1 MQDAVDEVGIDSSG
15 TYAGRRIHYGFWI
28 LLAALFTNFGA
39 IGLGRFAIGMI
50 IPEMGAD
57 LSLTNTQLG
66 VIASGLFLGYL
77 GSTVISGALSTR
89 FGPKVIIAI
98 SMSLVSFGMVLAG
111 FASGFWLALAG
122 QLLIGIGAGGSNVP
136 TLGLVTRW
144 FAQKSR
150 GSASGIVLV
159 GSGLGFALAG
169 ILIPS
174 LLGFYGDTGWR
185 ASWFYLSF
193 MVFMIT
199 VLGILVFK
207 NSPRELG
214 LRPVGSGSGPMPATD
229 RDDKE
234 ALDRQ
239 THWKDVYASRP
250 LWELGFTY
258 LMFGFSYVV
267 FTTFFAKY
275 LVEEIGFTQSAA
287 GQLWFVVG
295 LISLISG
302 YLWGMLSDKMGR
314 KNALFI
320 VYLLQ
325 GACLLMLALA
335 QGASMIVVISIFYA
349 LTLWSIPS
357 IVSATCADYVGGKLA
372 PAAIGMV
379 TIFFGL
385 GQVISPSLSGLI
397 RDATQSFSIPL
408 MVSAGA
414 NFTGAIL
421 ATMLPGRGKASSSV
435 LIRSGE

>member
-1 MQDAVDEVGIDSSG
+1 MQNAVDEIGIDNG
-15 TYAGRRIHYGFWI
+15 AAYAGRRIHYGIWVLI
-28 LLAALFTNFGA
+28 AALLTNFGA

-50 IPEMGAD
+50 IPEMGAG

-77 GSTVISGALSTR
+77 GSTVISGALATR
-89 FGPKVIIAI
+89 FGPKMVIAI
-98 SMSLVSFGMVLAG
+98 SMSLVSLGMVLAG
-111 FASGFWLALAG
+111 LASGFWLALAG

-150 GSASGIVLV
+150 GLASGIVLV

-169 ILIPS
+169 ILVPS

-199 VLGILVFK
+199 VLGVLVFK

-214 LRPVGSGSGPMPATD
+214 LRPVGSGNSSTLETETD
-229 RDDKE
+229 RDAKEVLDK
-234 ALDRQ
+234 Q
-239 THWKDVYASRP
+239 PHWKDVYVSRP

-275 LVEEIGFTQSAA
+275 LVEEIGFTQSSA
-287 GQLWFVVG
+287 GQLWFIVG
-295 LISLISG
+295 IISLVSG
-302 YLWGMLSDKMGR
+302 FLWGTLSDKIGR
-314 KNALFI
+314 KNAFFV
-320 VYLLQ
+320 VYSLQ
-325 GACLLMLALA
+325 GVCLLMLALA
-335 QGASMIVVISIFYA
+335 QGASMIVVVSMLYA

-408 MVSAGA
+408 MVSAGVSLA
-414 NFTGAIL
+414 GAMLAMIL
-421 ATMLPGRGKASSSV
+421 PARQSFA
-435 LIRSGE
+435 RE

>member
-1 MQDAVDEVGIDSSG
+1 MQDAVDEIGIDNSG
-15 TYAGRRIHYGFWI
+15 AYVSRRIHYGIWV
-28 LLAALFTNFGA
+28 LVAALFTNFGA

-50 IPEMGAD
+50 IPEMGAG

-66 VIASGLFLGYL
+66 IIASGLFLGYL
-77 GSTVISGALSTR
+77 GSTVISGVLATGL
-89 FGPKVIIAI
+89 GPKMVIAI
-98 SMSLVSFGMVLAG
+98 SMSLVSLGMVLAG

-174 LLGFYGDTGWR
+174 LLDFYGDTGWR

-207 NSPRELG
+207 NNPGELG
-214 LRPVGSGSGPMPATD
+214 LRPVGYKSNPMLNTD
-229 RDDKE
+229 RDSKDVLDKKP
-234 ALDRQ
+234 
-239 THWKDVYASRP
+239 HWKDVYASRP
-250 LWELGFTY
+250 LWELGFIY

-275 LVEEIGFTQSAA
+275 LVEEIGFTQSSA
-287 GQLWFVVG
+287 GQLWFIVG
-295 LISLISG
+295 IISLVSG
-302 YLWGMLSDKMGR
+302 FLWGALSDKIGR

-320 VYLLQ
+320 VYSLQ

-372 PAAIGMV
+372 PTAIGMV

-414 NFTGAIL
+414 SLAGAIL
-421 ATMLPGRGKASSSV
+421 AMILPAKQSFAR
-435 LIRSGE
+435 E